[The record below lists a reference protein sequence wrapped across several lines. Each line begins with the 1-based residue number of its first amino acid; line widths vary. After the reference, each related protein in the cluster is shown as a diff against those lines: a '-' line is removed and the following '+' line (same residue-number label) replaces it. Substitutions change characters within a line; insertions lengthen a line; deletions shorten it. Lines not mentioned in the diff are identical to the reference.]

1 MMPLL
6 LNPSLMIPSNIIL
19 KDGQTMPWIKVCFD
33 KMFFNLNL
41 IFLKEIPQCQKSAPN
56 GKALNQKNSLKS

>member
-1 MMPLL
+1 MLYDMMPLL

-33 KMFFNLNL
+33 KMCLN
-41 IFLKEIPQCQKSAPN
+41 FLKEIPICQKSAPN
-56 GKALNQKNSLKS
+56 GKAFNQNDSIKS